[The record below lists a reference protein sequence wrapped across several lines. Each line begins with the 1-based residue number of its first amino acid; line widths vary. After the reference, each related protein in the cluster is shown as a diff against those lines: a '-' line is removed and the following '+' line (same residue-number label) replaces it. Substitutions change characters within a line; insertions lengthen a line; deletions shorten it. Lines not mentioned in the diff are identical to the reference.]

1 MQRFVYELRIMIK
14 TIIFDLGGVLIDVDM
29 PYCLNNIKA
38 LGVDVEA
45 LTKSSAT
52 APAST
57 VCEGITISGALHDY
71 QTGKIP
77 TEQFLSMLQELSAP
91 GTTRQQVLDAWNS
104 CLQTLPKYKLDF
116 VKQLRN
122 EGYATYLLS
131 NTNDAHWKYILET
144 SFPEPPEYYF
154 DKLFLSQEMGMA
166 KPDTE
171 IYAEVLRQIGTPA
184 DECLFIDDSSANCK
198 AAESLG
204 IHTYNAPVHTDYREE
219 VKNILK

>member
-1 MQRFVYELRIMIK
+1 MDKCPCLGCFVVVVFKYL
-14 TIIFDLGGVLIDVDM
+14 FL
-29 PYCLNNIKA
+29 Y
-38 LGVDVEA
+38 
-45 LTKSSAT
+45 LT
-52 APAST
+52 
-57 VCEGITISGALHDY
+57 
-71 QTGKIP
+71 
-77 TEQFLSMLQELSAP
+77 AP

-219 VKNILK
+219 VMNILNRKNSQ

>member
-1 MQRFVYELRIMIK
+1 MIK

-29 PYCLNNIKA
+29 NRCFHNIKA
-38 LGVDVEA
+38 LGVDVDS
-45 LTKSSAT
+45 LTKTSSESN
-52 APAST
+52 APIST
-57 VCEGITISGALHDY
+57 VCEGVTISGALHEY
-71 QTGKIP
+71 QIGKIP
-77 TEQFLSMLQELSAP
+77 TNKFISMIQQISNP

-104 CLQTLPKYKLDF
+104 CLLTLPKYKLDF

-144 SFPEPPEYYF
+144 SFPEPAENYF

-171 IYAEVLRQIGTPA
+171 IYAEVLRKIGTPA
-184 DECLFIDDSSANCK
+184 DECLFIDDSSTNCK
-198 AAESLG
+198 AAETLG
-204 IHTYNAPVHTDYREE
+204 IYTYNAPVHTDYREE
-219 VKNILK
+219 VLKLMKHI

>member
-1 MQRFVYELRIMIK
+1 MIK

-29 PYCLNNIKA
+29 NRCFHNIKA
-38 LGVDVEA
+38 LGVDVDS
-45 LTKSSAT
+45 LTKTSSKSN

-57 VCEGITISGALHDY
+57 VCEGVTISGALHEY
-71 QTGKIP
+71 QIGKIP
-77 TEQFLSMLQELSAP
+77 TDKFISMIQQISNP

-104 CLQTLPKYKLDF
+104 CLLTLPKYKLDF
-116 VKQLRN
+116 VKQLRS

-144 SFPEPPEYYF
+144 SFPEPAENYF

-171 IYAEVLRQIGTPA
+171 IYAEVLRQIGKPA
-184 DECLFIDDSSANCK
+184 NECLFIDDSSANCK
-198 AAESLG
+198 AAETLG

-219 VKNILK
+219 VLNLIKHI

>member
-1 MQRFVYELRIMIK
+1 MIK

-52 APAST
+52 TPAST

-116 VKQLRN
+116 VKQLRD

-171 IYAEVLRQIGTPA
+171 IYAEVLRQIDTPA
-184 DECLFIDDSSANCK
+184 EECLFIDDSSANCK

>member
-1 MQRFVYELRIMIK
+1 MQMIK

-29 PYCLNNIKA
+29 HHCLHNIKA
-38 LGVDVEA
+38 LGVDIDA

-57 VCEGITISGALHDY
+57 VCEGFSISGALHEY
-71 QTGKIP
+71 QIGKIP
-77 TEQFLSMLQELSAP
+77 TEQFLAMIQKMSDP

-144 SFPEPPEYYF
+144 SFPEPAENYF
-154 DKLFLSQEMGMA
+154 DKCFLSQEMGMA

-184 DECLFIDDSSANCK
+184 EECLFIDDSSANCK
-198 AAESLG
+198 AAETLG
-204 IHTYNAPVHTDYREE
+204 IQTYNAPVHTDYREE
-219 VKNILK
+219 VKTILLQ

>member
-1 MQRFVYELRIMIK
+1 MIK

-52 APAST
+52 VPAST

-71 QTGKIP
+71 QIGKIP

-116 VKQLRN
+116 VKQLRDHIGSIFLKPHSQN
-122 EGYATYLLS
+122 LQSTISTSYFSLRKWEWQS
-131 NTNDAHWKYILET
+131 QIRKYMRK
-144 SFPEPPEYYF
+144 SF
-154 DKLFLSQEMGMA
+154 A
-166 KPDTE
+166 
-171 IYAEVLRQIGTPA
+171 R
-184 DECLFIDDSSANCK
+184 
-198 AAESLG
+198 
-204 IHTYNAPVHTDYREE
+204 
-219 VKNILK
+219 

>member
-1 MQRFVYELRIMIK
+1 MIK
-14 TIIFDLGGVLIDVDM
+14 AIIFDLGGVLIDVDM
-29 PYCLNNIKA
+29 NRCFHNIKA
-38 LGVDVEA
+38 LGVDVDS
-45 LTKSSAT
+45 LTKTSSESN
-52 APAST
+52 APVST
-57 VCEGITISGALHDY
+57 VCEGVTISGALHEY
-71 QTGKIP
+71 QIGKIP
-77 TEQFLSMLQELSAP
+77 TDKFITMIQQISTP

-104 CLQTLPKYKLDF
+104 CLLTLPKYKLDF

-144 SFPEPPEYYF
+144 SFPEPAENYF

-198 AAESLG
+198 AAEMLG
-204 IHTYNAPVHTDYREE
+204 IQTYNAPVHTDWREE
-219 VKNILK
+219 VRKIIK

>member
-1 MQRFVYELRIMIK
+1 MIK
-14 TIIFDLGGVLIDVDM
+14 AIIFDLGGVLIDVDM
-29 PYCLNNIKA
+29 NRCFHNIKA
-38 LGVDVEA
+38 LGVDVDS
-45 LTKSSAT
+45 LTKTSSESN
-52 APAST
+52 APVST
-57 VCEGITISGALHDY
+57 VCEGITISGALHEY
-71 QTGKIP
+71 QIGKIP
-77 TEQFLSMLQELSAP
+77 TDKFITMIQQISTP

-104 CLQTLPKYKLDF
+104 CLLTLPKYKLDF

-144 SFPEPPEYYF
+144 SFPEPAENYF
-154 DKLFLSQEMGMA
+154 DKCFHSQEMGMA
-166 KPDTE
+166 KPDPE

-198 AAESLG
+198 AAETLG

-219 VKNILK
+219 VKNILQ

>member
-1 MQRFVYELRIMIK
+1 M
-14 TIIFDLGGVLIDVDM
+14 
-29 PYCLNNIKA
+29 
-38 LGVDVEA
+38 DVEA
-45 LTKSSAT
+45 LTKTSAT

-57 VCEGITISGALHDY
+57 VCEGVTISGALHEY

-122 EGYATYLLS
+122 EGYATFLLS
-131 NTNDAHWKYILET
+131 NTNDAHWKYI
-144 SFPEPPEYYF
+144 
-154 DKLFLSQEMGMA
+154 LSQEMGMA

-184 DECLFIDDSSANCK
+184 DECLFIDDSSDNCK

>member
-1 MQRFVYELRIMIK
+1 MIK

-29 PYCLNNIKA
+29 NRCFHNIKA
-38 LGVDVEA
+38 LGVDVES
-45 LTKSSAT
+45 LTKTSSESNAQV
-52 APAST
+52 ST
-57 VCEGITISGALHDY
+57 VCEGITISGALHEY
-71 QTGKIP
+71 QIGKIP
-77 TEQFLSMLQELSAP
+77 TDEFISMIQQISSP

-104 CLQTLPKYKLDF
+104 CLLTLPKYKLDF

-144 SFPEPPEYYF
+144 SFPEPTENYF
-154 DKLFLSQEMGMA
+154 DKCFLSQEMGMA
-166 KPDTE
+166 KPDTD
-171 IYAEVLRQIGTPA
+171 IYAEVLRLIGTPA
-184 DECLFIDDSSANCK
+184 DECLFLDDSSTNCK

-219 VKNILK
+219 VMNILK

>member
-1 MQRFVYELRIMIK
+1 MIK

-29 PYCLNNIKA
+29 NRCFHNIKA
-38 LGVDVEA
+38 LGVDVDS
-45 LTKSSAT
+45 LTKTSSESNV
-52 APAST
+52 PVST
-57 VCEGITISGALHDY
+57 VCEGVTISGALHEY
-71 QTGKIP
+71 QIGKIP
-77 TEQFLSMLQELSAP
+77 TDKFITMIQQISTP

-104 CLQTLPKYKLDF
+104 CLLTLPKYKLDF

-144 SFPEPPEYYF
+144 SFPEPAENYF

-166 KPDTE
+166 KPNPE
-171 IYAEVLRQIGTPA
+171 IYAEVLRQISTPA

-198 AAESLG
+198 AAETLG
-204 IHTYNAPVHTDYREE
+204 IHTYNAPIHTDWREKVRE
-219 VKNILK
+219 NAPLRLP